1 MDAIRF
7 RMTTDWSV
15 GIRDRNDIGSFR
27 SIPSSPVKLVMAD
40 VVVQGDDNERQRVGE
55 EWLSVV
61 LIEGTCCRCARA
73 GWADREV
80 GDGRAI
86 CANGKRLSGQCVCEP
101 DDSR

>member
-1 MDAIRF
+1 
-7 RMTTDWSV
+7 
-15 GIRDRNDIGSFR
+15 
-27 SIPSSPVKLVMAD
+27 MAD

-61 LIEGTCCRCARA
+61 LIEGTCCWCARA

-101 DDSR
+101 AAEVAVRVSTALQLAILGRHLHAVSGERY